1 MAQRFTVLLVDDD
14 DLVRGSLT
22 GLLEAHG
29 CHVLVAATGAEALHL
44 LAQDHV
50 DVLFT
55 DIIMPDLDGIALAK
69 EAKRL
74 RPELRVMFATGY
86 YSRAAEAEALGTL
99 LFKPIRD
106 HELGAILASVRPD
119 GR

>member
-1 MAQRFTVLLVDDD
+1 MAQRFTILLVDDD
-14 DLVRGSLT
+14 DLVRGSLM

-29 CHVLVAATGAEALHL
+29 CRVLAAASGAEALQV

-74 RPELRVMFATGY
+74 RPDLRIMFATGY

-106 HELGAILASVRPD
+106 RELGDILASVRPSKP
-119 GR
+119 